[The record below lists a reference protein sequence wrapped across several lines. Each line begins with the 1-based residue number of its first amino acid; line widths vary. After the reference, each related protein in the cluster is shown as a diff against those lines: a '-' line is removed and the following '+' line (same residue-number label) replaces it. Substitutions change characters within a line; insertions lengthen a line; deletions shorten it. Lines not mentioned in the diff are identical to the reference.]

1 MKMEEKEQKD
11 KVSSSVEAEPE
22 PEMTGDEFSYDL
34 KIPEERIAVLIGTK
48 GETKRLIEEQSGC
61 ELDISKEG
69 DVMIIGNDGLKLFA
83 AREIVKAIGRGFNP
97 DIALLLT
104 KPDYNL
110 EFIELKDIAG
120 KSKNTMLRLKGRI
133 IGKGGKSREEIE
145 HLTNT
150 YICIYGKTVGIIG
163 EVAWTALARQAVGM
177 LIDGS
182 MHRTVY
188 KFLERKKKE
197 IMFG

>member
-1 MKMEEKEQKD
+1 MEEKEQRD
-11 KVSSSVEAEPE
+11 EVSSSVEPEPE
-22 PEMTGDEFSYDL
+22 PEMIEDEFSYDL
-34 KIPEERIAVLIGTK
+34 KIPEDRVAVLIGTK
-48 GETKRLIEEQSGC
+48 GETKRQIEEQSGC
-61 ELDISKEG
+61 DLDVSKEG
-69 DVMIIGNDGLKLFA
+69 DVIITGNDGLKLFA

-104 KPDYNL
+104 KPDYTL

-145 HLTNT
+145 RLTNT
-150 YICIYGKTVGIIG
+150 YICVYGKTVGIIG
-163 EVAWTALARQAVGM
+163 EVAWAALARQAIGM
-177 LIDGS
+177 LLDGS

-188 KFLERKKKE
+188 RFLEKKKKE

>member
-1 MKMEEKEQKD
+1 
-11 KVSSSVEAEPE
+11 
-22 PEMTGDEFSYDL
+22 
-34 KIPEERIAVLIGTK
+34 
-48 GETKRLIEEQSGC
+48 
-61 ELDISKEG
+61 
-69 DVMIIGNDGLKLFA
+69 
-83 AREIVKAIGRGFNP
+83 
-97 DIALLLT
+97 
-104 KPDYNL
+104 
-110 EFIELKDIAG
+110 
-120 KSKNTMLRLKGRI
+120 MLRLKGRI

>member
-1 MKMEEKEQKD
+1 MEEKEQRD
-11 KVSSSVEAEPE
+11 EVSSSVEPEPE
-22 PEMTGDEFSYDL
+22 PEMIEDEFSYDL
-34 KIPEERIAVLIGTK
+34 KIPEDRGAVLIGTK
-48 GETKRLIEEQSGC
+48 GETKRQIEEQSGC
-61 ELDISKEG
+61 DLDVSKEG
-69 DVMIIGNDGLKLFA
+69 DVIITGNDGLKLFA

-104 KPDYNL
+104 KPDYTL

-145 HLTNT
+145 RLTNT
-150 YICIYGKTVGIIG
+150 YICVYGKTVGIIG
-163 EVAWTALARQAVGM
+163 EVAWAALARQAIGM
-177 LIDGS
+177 LLDGS

-188 KFLERKKKE
+188 RFLEKKKKE